1 MTSLPP
7 LPPAPSYWFVGANW
21 GGADDQTARF
31 LQEGVWENARGSDG
45 EHAETIAR
53 MRPGERIA
61 IKSSFNRKHWLPFD
75 TGGQRVPVMRIKA
88 VGTILENLGNGA
100 VAVAW
105 EPDHEAQDWYFYTF
119 RSPVWRCDPE
129 DDKARRLIA
138 FAFEGAEQDYRWWLA
153 QPHFAARYG
162 AVPPGIAPPLVRT
175 GPEEGEGEEVGGEE
189 AGVGPRTY
197 AVENIVGDGC
207 FAPRAALDDALAR
220 LRAKL
225 NMVVQGPPGTGKTWL
240 AKRLAAALIG
250 QPPELA
256 RSRTRVVQFH
266 PSTSYEDVV
275 RGYRPAGDGRLTL
288 VDGVL
293 LQAAEA
299 ARAEGDRP
307 YVLVIEEINRGNP
320 AQILGEM
327 LTLLEHDKRV
337 PSEAVELAY
346 PRGDGERVY
355 LPPNLYVIATMNL
368 ADRSLAPVDFAL
380 RRRFAFVSLAPRF
393 DAAWQDWCER
403 EGKLPAGFVALVGV
417 RMRALNESVSD
428 SLGPQFAV
436 GHSYVTPGRGR
447 PVPDGPAWFRAVVAT
462 EIGPL
467 LDEYWHE
474 APEKAHAAADAL
486 VDGL

>member
-1 MTSLPP
+1 MIGLPALPP
-7 LPPAPSYWFVGANW
+7 DPSYWFVGANW

-31 LQEGVWENARGSDG
+31 LQDGMWEDACGSDG
-45 EHAETIAR
+45 DYAESVAR

-61 IKSSFNRKHWLPFD
+61 IKSSSVRRHRLPFD

-88 VGTILENLGNGA
+88 VGTILQSYGSGA

-105 EPDHEAQDWYFYTF
+105 EPDHEAQEWYFYTF
-119 RSPVWRCDPE
+119 RGRVWRCDPE

-138 FAFEGAEQDYRWWLA
+138 FAFEGAEQDHRWWLA
-153 QPHFAARYG
+153 QPYFAARYG
-162 AVPPGIAPPLVRT
+162 AAPPGAAPLV
-175 GPEEGEGEEVGGEE
+175 GGGSDEPEGEEVGAGSPAYTVDDIIGE
-189 AGVGPRTY
+189 
-197 AVENIVGDGC
+197 GC
-207 FAPRAALDDALAR
+207 FVPRAALDDALGR

-225 NMVVQGPPGTGKTWL
+225 NLVVQGPPGTGKTWL

-250 QPPELA
+250 QRPEAA
-256 RSRTRVVQFH
+256 RTRTRVVQFH

-275 RGYRPAGDGRLTL
+275 RGYRPGGDGRLML

-320 AQILGEM
+320 AQVLGEM
-327 LTLLEHDKRV
+327 LTLLEHDKRA
-337 PSEAVELAY
+337 SLEAVELAY
-346 PRGDGERVY
+346 PRGIGERVY

-368 ADRSLAPVDFAL
+368 ADRSLAPVDLAL

-393 DAAWQDWCER
+393 DAAWQGWCER
-403 EGKLPAGFVALVGV
+403 EGKLPAGFVALVGA
-417 RMRALNESVSD
+417 RMRALNEAVAG
-428 SLGPQFAV
+428 SLGEQFAV
-436 GHSYVTPGRGR
+436 GHSYVTPAQGK
-447 PVPDGPAWFRAVVAT
+447 PVPDGPAWFRVVVAT

-474 APEKAHAAADAL
+474 APEKARAAAGAL
-486 VDGL
+486 VKGL